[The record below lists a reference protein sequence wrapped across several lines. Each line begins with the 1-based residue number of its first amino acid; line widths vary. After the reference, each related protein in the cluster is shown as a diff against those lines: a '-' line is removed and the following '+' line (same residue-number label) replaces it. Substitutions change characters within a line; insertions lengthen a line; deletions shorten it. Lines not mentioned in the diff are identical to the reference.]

1 MTELEAILLLNS
13 SSKVHL
19 KNLESYLERY
29 DSLEGI
35 LKKDPE
41 IRERCQGFNLVEEM
55 RGVGKR
61 KVQLVPFTDE
71 RYPRRL
77 KELSAPPLLLYIQ
90 GRREALDEPLAVA
103 IVGARKA
110 TPYGLKIAREWAK
123 EFVSYGV
130 TVVSGLALGIDGAA
144 HEGVIQAGGET
155 VAVLGS
161 GLGELYPPEHRR
173 LADQIVERGALISE
187 FSIRAMPA
195 TYHFPRRN
203 RIISGL
209 SMGVIVVEAGERS
222 GALVTAS
229 LAGEQGK
236 EVFAVPGRVDSP
248 MSLGAHRL
256 IRDGA
261 RVALS
266 PRGVL
271 EELAVPILQQ
281 NAGRVDAG
289 AVPAEDA
296 KVNFILR
303 CLSDEPVSLED
314 LVKQLQRPVT
324 ELISELSLLELAG
337 KVVRLPGARFVKP

>member
-1 MTELEAILLLNS
+1 MTELEAIVLLNS

-19 KNLESYLERY
+19 GNLESYLARY

-41 IRERCQGFNLVEEM
+41 IRERCQGFNLAEEM
-55 RGVGKR
+55 RGVQR
-61 KVQLVPFTDE
+61 RRVQLVPFTDE
-71 RYPRRL
+71 CYPKRL
-77 KELSAPPLLLYIQ
+77 KEISAPPLLLYIQ
-90 GRREALDEPLAVA
+90 GRTEALDEPLAVA

-123 EFVSYGV
+123 EFVSYGI
-130 TVVSGLALGIDGAA
+130 TVVSGLALGVDGAA
-144 HEGVIQAGGET
+144 HGGVLQAGGRT
-155 VAVLGS
+155 LAVLGS

-187 FSIRAMPA
+187 FSIRAIPA
-195 TYHFPRRN
+195 THHFPRRN

-229 LAGEQGK
+229 LALEQGK

-248 MSLGAHRL
+248 MSVGVHRL
-256 IRDGA
+256 IKDGA

-266 PRGVL
+266 PREIL
-271 EELAVPILQQ
+271 EGLAVPILQQ
-281 NAGRVDAG
+281 SSGDARVATT
-289 AVPAEDA
+289 EDA
-296 KVNFILR
+296 EVNPILH

-337 KVVRLPGARFVKP
+337 KVAQLPGARFVKP